1 MGQNTS
7 RLGLYLPGGGST
19 GLITPDEPAD
29 IDKINDNMTK
39 LDADAGAYV
48 CTSSTRPSIPYAGK
62 LIYETDTKYFR
73 TWNASTSSWEFVG
86 GSTIPVANGGTGA
99 TTVAGARTALG
110 LGGTVLQVRSTTFA
124 GTVAASTLAGNFT
137 TITGLNTTI
146 TPIST
151 LSKIL
156 VIANVNG
163 ARSTSQARVGIQ
175 LMRNSTAV
183 GVGDAAGS
191 RRRIGSVSFVD
202 SVADL
207 TMTNVSA
214 MFLDSPATT
223 SQVTY
228 GVQAWNGD
236 TSGTQ
241 TIYINRTGTDTDE
254 SVFAR
259 AASTLTLIEVAG

>member
-1 MGQNTS
+1 M
-7 RLGLYLPGGGST
+7 
-19 GLITPDEPAD
+19 
-29 IDKINDNMTK
+29 
-39 LDADAGAYV
+39 AGAGWRDFVAGEVLTAANVQDYLQDQSV
-48 CTSSTRPSIPYAGK
+48 MSFASSAARGSAI
-62 LIYETDTKYFR
+62 
-73 TWNASTSSWEFVG
+73 ASPTEGMVSYLRDSNLVEVHD
-86 GSTIPVANGGTGA
+86 GSAWKQFGA
-99 TTVAGARTALG
+99 TTGS
-110 LGGTVLQVRSTTFA
+110 VLQVRSTTFA

-202 SVADL
+202 NVAEL

-254 SVFAR
+254 SAIAR